1 MLLVSLLLL
10 TVQTR
15 GAGNRPGGRAGH
27 DRGHPRPEPR
37 SSASTAAPSDFWAN
51 YVDWKSVRRENAA
64 LREENE
70 HLRVQALQAGETREE
85 NARLR
90 RLLVLKDRLPLA
102 TVAGEVIGREAG
114 GWVRSLTVNRG
125 RGDGISQQTPVIVPD
140 GLVGRV
146 VQVHRGAAVIQ
157 LLNDPASTVGAVVQ
171 RTRTAGLVEGDAGG
185 TVRFKFMARDGASVA
200 PGDLVVTSGPRHA
213 SSRKGLPVGRVRQDR
228 GQGLGPLPL
237 RGARPR
243 GRLLPRRGGPARH
256 RADAPRT
263 WPRCSLGGLTRAA
276 PARAARHRSAGVS
289 LQSTRGRG
297 GGIARRHPRHP
308 AHRRPCCIALRRG
321 PEFGCVAGFVAGLLQ
336 DAASGGL
343 LGVQALTKALIGF
356 GMGAARRPLRVSQP
370 LVQVPGP
377 RAADDRRGARALP
390 LLQLFHFPAPF
401 GELMLHVILPQA
413 LYNGF
418 LGAAVLLAEAGPSR
432 CGGTRER

>member
-1 MLLVSLLLL
+1 VRVGRYGILLAVLLVSLLLL

-15 GAGNRPGGRAGH
+15 GGGTGRAGELVTIAVTPVQSLLVRIH
-27 DRGHPRPEPR
+27 RG
-37 SSASTAAPSDFWAN
+37 ALNLWAN
-51 YVDWKSVRRENAA
+51 YVDWKSVRRDNAT

-102 TVAGEVIGREAG
+102 TLAGEVIGREAG

-200 PGDLVVTSGPRHA
+200 PGDLVVTSGLGTLFP
-213 SSRKGLPVGRVRQDR
+213 KGLPVGRVVKIEDK
-228 GQGLGPLPL
+228 G
-237 RGARPR
+237 
-243 GRLLPRRGGPARH
+243 
-256 RADAPRT
+256 
-263 WPRCSLGGLTRAA
+263 
-276 PARAARHRSAGVS
+276 SA
-289 LQSTRGRG
+289 
-297 GGIARRHPRHP
+297 
-308 AHRRPCCIALRRG
+308 
-321 PEFGCVAGFVAGLLQ
+321 
-336 DAASGGL
+336 
-343 LGVQALTKALIGF
+343 
-356 GMGAARRPLRVSQP
+356 
-370 LVQVPGP
+370 
-377 RAADDRRGARALP
+377 
-390 LLQLFHFPAPF
+390 LFHF
-401 GELMLHVILPQA
+401 
-413 LYNGF
+413 
-418 LGAAVLLAEAGPSR
+418 AVLAPAVDFSR
-432 CGGTRER
+432 VEEVLLVTGQTTQDVAALFPLEG

>member
-1 MLLVSLLLL
+1 VRVGRYGILLAVLLVSLLLL

-15 GAGNRPGGRAGH
+15 GGGTGRAGELVTIAVTPVQSLLVRIH
-27 DRGHPRPEPR
+27 RG
-37 SSASTAAPSDFWAN
+37 ALNLWAN
-51 YVDWKSVRRENAA
+51 YVDWKSVRRDNAT

-102 TVAGEVIGREAG
+102 TLAGEVIGREAG

-200 PGDLVVTSGPRHA
+200 PGDLVVTSGLGTLFP
-213 SSRKGLPVGRVRQDR
+213 KGLPVGRVIKIEDK
-228 GQGLGPLPL
+228 G
-237 RGARPR
+237 
-243 GRLLPRRGGPARH
+243 
-256 RADAPRT
+256 
-263 WPRCSLGGLTRAA
+263 
-276 PARAARHRSAGVS
+276 SA
-289 LQSTRGRG
+289 
-297 GGIARRHPRHP
+297 
-308 AHRRPCCIALRRG
+308 
-321 PEFGCVAGFVAGLLQ
+321 
-336 DAASGGL
+336 
-343 LGVQALTKALIGF
+343 
-356 GMGAARRPLRVSQP
+356 
-370 LVQVPGP
+370 
-377 RAADDRRGARALP
+377 
-390 LLQLFHFPAPF
+390 LFHF
-401 GELMLHVILPQA
+401 
-413 LYNGF
+413 
-418 LGAAVLLAEAGPSR
+418 AVLAPAVDFSR
-432 CGGTRER
+432 VEEVLLVTGQTTQDVAALFPLEG